1 MEKIVNIKT
10 LTDEEIE
17 EWSDKDIRE
26 LFRKLQKITVKVIK
40 TANDA
45 TEVAGIRGKMIE
57 MMAEQLAGCCIL
69 DDESSNNDVIIL
81 ASKEEALDYY
91 FEKAYNEIFEKGE

>member
-1 MEKIVNIKT
+1 MKKQKNGLIKIFENYSGNCK
-10 LTDEEIE
+10 
-17 EWSDKDIRE
+17 
-26 LFRKLQKITVKVIK
+26 KITVKVIK

-69 DDESSNNDVIIL
+69 DDESSN
-81 ASKEEALDYY
+81 KE
-91 FEKAYNEIFEKGE
+91 